1 MSRISTLSCCSVSH
15 PCTPSIHHQP
25 FSGPISLLLLL
36 LEAHLSS
43 FLPPHSSPSSV
54 SKPLKHIK
62 DDNLRTFVLF
72 SPPPP
77 SPLSFTSS
85 SSSHTSFCINAR
97 FYLTFEC
104 RILERY
110 FEKQPRA
117 QASPRQPISPIIL
130 AYICIIV
137 FICDSSTRLRST
149 DSLAHGL

>member
-25 FSGPISLLLLL
+25 FSGPISLLLL
-36 LEAHLSS
+36 EAHLSS

-54 SKPLKHIK
+54 SKPLEHIK
-62 DDNLRTFVLF
+62 DDNLHTFVLF
-72 SPPPP
+72 SPST

-97 FYLTFEC
+97 FYLTFDC
-104 RILERY
+104 RKLERY
-110 FEKQPRA
+110 FEKQPRV

-130 AYICIIV
+130 AYTCIIV
-137 FICDSSTRLRST
+137 FICNSNTTLRST